1 MQKKLHIKVGD
12 NVKVVAGN
20 SKGKE
25 GKILS
30 IDKVKDRAVIE
41 GVNMISKHVKPS
53 ASNPQGGIVKTE
65 GTVHISN
72 LMLVIN
78 GKAEKTGAKIENG
91 TKVRFGKK
99 SGEVVK

>member
-12 NVKVVAGN
+12 NVKVIAGN

-30 IDKVKDRAVIE
+30 IDKVKNRAVVE

-65 GTVHISN
+65 GTINVSN
-72 LMLVIN
+72 LMVVI
-78 GKAEKTGAKIENG
+78 GGQAQKTGVKIENG

-99 SGEVVK
+99 SGEVIK